1 MYWTV
6 GFQSCLMSE
15 ALALPRPTTVARRS
29 IVPHMTK
36 QEFITRQQ
44 AMTRA
49 TNKRLGFWMV
59 FFFAALCGCIPL
71 SSYIERHEQDYR
83 WIGTAFGIG
92 LLTFLCTNLGLMAWY
107 GLRQQRR
114 YGHRCPHCNKS
125 LVGFGAQIAI
135 ATGNCGQCGERVFSD
150 QAA

>member
-1 MYWTV
+1 MQATPSY
-6 GFQSCLMSE
+6 
-15 ALALPRPTTVARRS
+15 ALLLIVARVS
-29 IVPHMTK
+29 GALDPDCYSLHPCPMTK

-44 AMTRA
+44 ALTRA

-92 LLTFLCTNLGLMAWY
+92 LLTFLCANLGLMAWY

-135 ATGNCGQCGERVFSD
+135 ATGNCGQCGESVFSD
-150 QAA
+150 QAG